1 MHTPTP
7 EIPDFSAPTQP
18 YTPAPRKRT
27 KKAAFLAVFLL
38 LAVIISAFALT
49 ISCVVQ
55 QEKILSGVEN
65 ALYHQA
71 ELEEQG
77 YTLLDRLK
85 YELKVIEEY
94 EDVFTPD
101 KRLKDLVLQY
111 TDALRTQIQIQ
122 DNGEYSARV
131 KEWYDANG
139 VRCDVVEALYDRY
152 EFLADDPE
160 FAGDYLQRGN
170 TFRAKGMILGA
181 LHRQIVGVDA
191 STDGSGYRFHPFSNE
206 TPYTFT
212 LQLDVSFR
220 DKEGQSVFSYL
231 TDPMVIDAG
240 QNLRLYHT
248 WPEEGL
254 EWKSWNINFKISDI
268 CLDGNP
274 LKP

>member
-27 KKAAFLAVFLL
+27 KKRTFIAVFLL
-38 LAVIISAFALT
+38 LAVIISAFTLAITCL
-49 ISCVVQ
+49 IQ
-55 QEKILSGVEN
+55 QEKILSGMEN

-77 YTLLDRLK
+77 HTLQDRLK
-85 YELKVIEEY
+85 YELEVIEEY

-122 DNGEYSARV
+122 DNGEYISRV

-139 VRCDVVEALYDRY
+139 VRCDVVETLYNRY
-152 EFLADDPE
+152 QFLADDPE
-160 FAGDYLQRGN
+160 FADNYLQRGK
-170 TFRAKGMILGA
+170 TFQAMGMILDA

-191 STDGSGYRFHPFSNE
+191 STDGSGYRFHPFSNQ

-220 DKEGQSVFSYL
+220 GKEGQSVFSYL
-231 TDPMVIDAG
+231 TDPRVIDAG
-240 QNLRLYHT
+240 QTLRLYHT
-248 WPEEGL
+248 WPEDGL
-254 EWKSWNINFKISDI
+254 EWTSWIINFKISDI
-268 CLDGNP
+268 YLDGNA